1 MKIGKLRIRRK
12 ALSPVIA
19 TLLMVAIA
27 VAAAIITYV
36 WSMGLLGGLMGTGGS
51 QTKEQIILEAYD
63 WKTTANKLVVTIRN
77 VGSSEVVLAASY
89 IEGLAAPGG
98 PTGDTVNDKLAIGST
113 LTYTLDKPTPLTL
126 TTGAAYTVKFAT
138 ATGGTFTFSVVY
150 GRAS

>member
-63 WKTTANKLVVTIRN
+63 WKGSTLAVIVRN
-77 VGSSEVVLAASY
+77 VGSSDVTLAASY
-89 IEGLAAPGG
+89 IEGLAPTGGPAGADPGDKVAIGTTKAYTLTPPGG
-98 PTGDTVNDKLAIGST
+98 LTVTA
-113 LTYTLDKPTPLTL
+113 
-126 TTGAAYTVKFAT
+126 GASYVLKFVT
-138 ATGGTFTFSVVY
+138 ATGGTFSFSVVK
-150 GRAS
+150 GKAS

>member
-51 QTKEQIILEAYD
+51 QTKEQLILEAYD
-63 WKTTANKLVVTIRN
+63 WKTSGTLKLTFRN
-77 VGSSEVVLAASY
+77 VGSAQAVIAAIYLEGTDLTAAVSTVSIGSIAVYSLTVPTSLTAGASY
-89 IEGLAAPGG
+89 VL
-98 PTGDTVNDKLAIGST
+98 KL
-113 LTYTLDKPTPLTL
+113 
-126 TTGAAYTVKFAT
+126 AT
-138 ATGGTFTFSVVY
+138 ATGATFSFSVVN
-150 GRAS
+150 GKAG